1 MWLVNV
7 SASISLQWMSM
18 CFRKVRCYFLSVTNT
33 LLLTISFH
41 KFFLV
46 MVLYFCNNTCAKYT
60 KVRLCTVAQDKK
72 TRNCSLGQKWLVLV
86 RHSTC
91 IQSLVKIEAFWPSGW
106 AIYSA
111 KMHAIFVKENKF
123 DNEVL
128 FKISSEDTQGYI
140 FVKRAL
146 NNLTTPFVMNCY
158 ADVIVCQFLQG
169 SHSFE
174 QAFICLLAITGCIM
188 QYSSTVLKHAAILYG
203 KIHD

>member
-1 MWLVNV
+1 MYCSTGQEDQELLPGSEMTSTSQVQYLYAKFSQNRSFLAIWL
-7 SASISLQWMSM
+7 
-18 CFRKVRCYFLSVTNT
+18 
-33 LLLTISFH
+33 
-41 KFFLV
+41 
-46 MVLYFCNNTCAKYT
+46 
-60 KVRLCTVAQDKK
+60 
-72 TRNCSLGQKWLVLV
+72 
-86 RHSTC
+86 
-91 IQSLVKIEAFWPSGW
+91 
-106 AIYSA
+106 SA

-158 ADVIVCQFLQG
+158 ADIIVCQFLQG

-188 QYSSTVLKHAAILYG
+188 HYAVQQYGIKACSHFIWQNP
-203 KIHD
+203 